1 MTLRVTFVLDERD
14 IKQLSREMKNAR
26 RRVQSADDEE
36 IIQAAREILSDV
48 AKTGQVSDFV
58 RTRLS
63 RLELMIEMIE
73 DEDWRLPKKDRTPVL
88 NVLVYFGDPE
98 DLIPDHVPG
107 LGLLDDA
114 IMIELALRQLRH
126 QIEAYE
132 DFKDFREGLDA
143 KNGIRDSARDDRL
156 TRRRAALHERITRRQ
171 RREKRPSL
179 LSNLFR

>member
-107 LGLLDDA
+107 L
-114 IMIELALRQLRH
+114 
-126 QIEAYE
+126 
-132 DFKDFREGLDA
+132 
-143 KNGIRDSARDDRL
+143 
-156 TRRRAALHERITRRQ
+156 
-171 RREKRPSL
+171 
-179 LSNLFR
+179 